1 MIIEPIETMSI
12 DPRILNGATTIQTVP
27 VNDYTTLIIVWIG
40 GIAFIVGAIIYLN
53 AKKLEMLKASRE
65 EAEVLMITGDDE
77 IADK

>member
-1 MIIEPIETMSI
+1 MIEPIETMSI
-12 DPRILNGATTIQTVP
+12 DPRIFNGATTIQTVP

-65 EAEVLMITGDDE
+65 EAEILMITGDDE